1 MAKQPLFH
9 NFRMVEDERS
19 GEMFIKH
26 SQTGSSQ
33 NQRGRLAHGRID
45 GLLQFLLRLVDL
57 GGQSL
62 DLTNSIHGNLSYEY
76 VHLLC
81 FNHDRQCDKSRCLR
95 DWKHWSFCKVSGR
108 WSGRAFEAPALS
120 RHSSRMMTQYYITH
134 HHTGIILHLL
144 HMCTMPPKVTW
155 LSAFSRWNPE
165 RFGDTQTSFT
175 AKVLRRKLHVAAG
188 PTSTGR
194 MYSRHQHAAGNG
206 WWASKASEACEA
218 SGWFRWFRL

>member
-57 GGQSL
+57 GGQLL

-76 VHLLC
+76 VPLMC

-95 DWKHWSFCKVSGR
+95 DWKH
-108 WSGRAFEAPALS
+108 
-120 RHSSRMMTQYYITH
+120 
-134 HHTGIILHLL
+134 
-144 HMCTMPPKVTW
+144 
-155 LSAFSRWNPE
+155 
-165 RFGDTQTSFT
+165 
-175 AKVLRRKLHVAAG
+175 
-188 PTSTGR
+188 
-194 MYSRHQHAAGNG
+194 
-206 WWASKASEACEA
+206 
-218 SGWFRWFRL
+218 